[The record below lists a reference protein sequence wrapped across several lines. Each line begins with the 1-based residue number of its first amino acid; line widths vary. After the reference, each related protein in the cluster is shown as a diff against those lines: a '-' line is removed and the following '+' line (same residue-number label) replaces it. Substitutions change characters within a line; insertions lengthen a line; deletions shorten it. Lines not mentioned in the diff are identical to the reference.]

1 MRNRAYYR
9 IDELSDVAPITL
21 GDLKHAVENEGL
33 SLHAWIKAENLG
45 YVHFWTKKGVG
56 QSVVLRGHFTYKGL
70 IKISSENS
78 FDLLVREKKSRVKYF
93 LIEEPW
99 RCSNFRKPYI
109 ALEDYSR
116 SDFEFVQDNYLLPEE
131 PFYACGEVQVG
142 KDLFGALKRATKKPA
157 GTFSDFFETVNAD
170 DKQSVHIVQIVLE
183 PQNLRFKLDKL
194 TEHFGLDVGLASGL
208 KTADSQLPNSLKRG
222 LLTEDKRL
230 PNLKG
235 SEERIVTNPIELMI
249 ELILTDKGKDLSSD
263 QVWRCL
269 KVDVNKEDERTY
281 DRDFVIECMD
291 QMEIVR
297 SSLDGE
303 STVFSKRRFFEQKR
317 TDDSSQ
323 ANRTTSYPIV

>member
-9 IDELSDVAPITL
+9 IDELSDVAQITL

-70 IKISSENS
+70 IKLSAENS
-78 FDLLVREKKSRVKYF
+78 FDLLVREEKSRVKYF

-109 ALEDYSR
+109 ALEEYSR

-157 GTFSDFFETVNAD
+157 GTFSDFFENVNAD
-170 DKQSVHIVQIVLE
+170 DKQSVHIVQMVLE
-183 PQNLRFKLDKL
+183 PQNLRFKLDEL
-194 TEHFGLDVGLASGL
+194 TEHFGLDIGLVNGL
-208 KTADSQLPNSLKRG
+208 ETDHLRLTNRLTSG
-222 LLTEDKRL
+222 LLTEEKQL

-235 SEERIVTNPIELMI
+235 SEERIVTNPIEQIMVR
-249 ELILTDKGKDLSSD
+249 ILKDKGKDLSSD

-269 KVDVNKEDERTY
+269 RVDVKNEDERIY
-281 DRDFVIECMD
+281 DTDFVIECMD
-291 QMEIVR
+291 QNEIVR
-297 SSLDGE
+297 RSLDGE
-303 STVFSKRRFFEQKR
+303 STVSTGRRRFRNLLVEVKKNFKL
-317 TDDSSQ
+317 
-323 ANRTTSYPIV
+323 Y

>member
-9 IDELSDVAPITL
+9 IDELSDVAQITL

-70 IKISSENS
+70 IKLSAENS

-109 ALEDYSR
+109 ALEEYSR

-157 GTFSDFFETVNAD
+157 GTFSDFFENVNSD
-170 DKQSVHIVQIVLE
+170 DKQSVHIVQMVLE
-183 PQNLRFKLDKL
+183 PQNLRFKLDEL
-194 TEHFGLDVGLASGL
+194 TEHFGLDIGLETDHLRLTNRLTNGL
-208 KTADSQLPNSLKRG
+208 LTDDKQLPN
-222 LLTEDKRL
+222 LT
-230 PNLKG
+230 G
-235 SEERIVTNPIELMI
+235 SEERIITNPIEQIMVR
-249 ELILTDKGKDLSSD
+249 ILKDKGSNLSSD

-269 KVDVNKEDERTY
+269 RVDAKNEDERIY
-281 DRDFVIECMD
+281 DTDFVIECMD
-291 QMEIVR
+291 QNEIVR
-297 SSLDGE
+297 RSLDGE
-303 STVFSKRRFFEQKR
+303 STVTTGRRRFRNLLVEVKKNIKLHN
-317 TDDSSQ
+317 S
-323 ANRTTSYPIV
+323 